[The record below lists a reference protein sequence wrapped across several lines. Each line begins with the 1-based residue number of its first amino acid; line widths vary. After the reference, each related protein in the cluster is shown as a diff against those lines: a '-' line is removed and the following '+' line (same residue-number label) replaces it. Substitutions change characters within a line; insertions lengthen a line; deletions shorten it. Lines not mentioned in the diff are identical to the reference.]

1 MLEQAQ
7 NVESGRRAIG
17 EQAIVERIVAA
28 VMERQLPPGTKLG
41 EAALCEAFGV
51 GRMRVR
57 RALLL
62 LASQDIVVLHSNRGA
77 FVASPTQQEARDV
90 FEARAAIEPNV
101 VRLAVERAG
110 AADIAGLEEH
120 LRLEGHAHEENNR
133 RDAIRLS
140 GEFHVRLAEIT
151 GNAVM
156 ARMVSALVTRTSLI
170 IGLFGASGV
179 SSCPE
184 DEHAEILGAVKRK
197 DGAKAVSLICQHLR
211 HIEAGLDLTTSRK
224 GQIDVKA
231 ILQRETADDS
241 GGRSE

>member
-1 MLEQAQ
+1 MLETAHK
-7 NVESGRRAIG
+7 VVSDKRTVG
-17 EQAIVERIVAA
+17 EQVIVERIVAA
-28 VMERQLPPGTKLG
+28 VMERQLPPGTKLS
-41 EAALCEAFGV
+41 EAALCEVFAV

-110 AADIAGLEEH
+110 ADDIAGLEKH
-120 LRLEGHAHEENNR
+120 LRLERAAHRERNR

-156 ARMVSALVTRTSLI
+156 TRMIRALVTRTSLI
-170 IGLFGASGV
+170 IGLFGTSGV

-184 DEHAEILGAVKRK
+184 DEHAEILDAIKRN
-197 DGAKAVSLICQHLR
+197 DDRQAVSLTCRHLR
-211 HIEAGLDLTTSRK
+211 HIEAELDLSTGRQH
-224 GQIDVKA
+224 QIDVKA
-231 ILQRETADDS
+231 VLQRGPVAEP
-241 GGRSE
+241 GG